1 MGCEVRAAQAV
12 MGGVSHTGCYRNNG
26 SNGVRAA
33 QAIMGIMG
41 VMGKVLL
48 GKEERNINF
57 AKGRS
62 TTCN

>member
-1 MGCEVRAAQAV
+1 MGCEVRAA
-12 MGGVSHTGCYRNNG
+12 R
-26 SNGVRAA
+26 
-33 QAIMGIMG
+33 AIMGIMG

-62 TTCN
+62 TTSN